1 MRLQSSFL
9 YNFSLKLHHFRI
21 ANYYTVLHCDREPQ
35 DQWLAAQLMDIA
47 RMHVTDSLTLFVK
60 TKSSH
65 MPKEGWYNVKVP
77 MEKKKKKS
85 ISWEEREKVGQVN
98 GWKGPC
104 PSPLRQ
110 SVRGQYICIV
120 TYIYVYTCMR
130 FEKEKKCWMQVVSCL
145 EHKADKSNISECAN
159 APAAA
164 REHKQ
169 LPNAWQDCQ
178 GRFLSDVKQ

>member
-60 TKSSH
+60 TKSTH

-77 MEKKKKKS
+77 MEKKKKKHFLGGKRESRAGKWMKRTLS
-85 ISWEEREKVGQVN
+85 ISAEAECQRTVHLH
-98 GWKGPC
+98 C
-104 PSPLRQ
+104 HI
-110 SVRGQYICIV
+110 YICI
-120 TYIYVYTCMR
+120 YMHEIWEREEM
-130 FEKEKKCWMQVVSCL
+130 L
-145 EHKADKSNISECAN
+145 N
-159 APAAA
+159 ASSVLSGA
-164 REHKQ
+164 Q
-169 LPNAWQDCQ
+169 SWQE
-178 GRFLSDVKQ
+178 